1 MATKIRPSLG
11 PAGTA
16 AAGLAAAGVLQD
28 PLRAAA
34 AGAAPLQ
41 PAVPMVCGI
50 EPRRC
55 DLASDHI
62 HKKPRSAPQ

>member
-1 MATKIRPSLG
+1 
-11 PAGTA
+11 
-16 AAGLAAAGVLQD
+16 
-28 PLRAAA
+28 
-34 AGAAPLQ
+34 
-41 PAVPMVCGI
+41 MVCGI